1 LPTLSADRAGDGDRG
16 RPLGS
21 LSLLSLGINGIVGVG
36 IFFAPAEVAAELPG
50 AAGIWVYLVTAAALL
65 PIACGFAALG
75 GRFDIDGGPYVWAR
89 AAFGARF
96 AYFVGWV
103 TFVSSL
109 VSVAAVVSGLA
120 HHAGPIFGIKSDAAV
135 RALAGACTL
144 GLAAVAATGLRL
156 SSLVWSGVTVLKLVP
171 LAALILVG
179 LAAYGNAPAVAPPA
193 HDVTAHALERAVLV
207 VVFASQGFE
216 IVPLLAGSV
225 RRSATTVPFATV
237 ASLIFATVLYAFLH
251 GLAAHAVPDLGRSH
265 APLADAARV
274 YGGPAAFAVVAAGAN
289 VSALGI
295 AFGMFNTTP
304 RYLSALA
311 EPGALGPWVGELD
324 TRLVPQR
331 ALWITAVTV
340 VVIVSF
346 LGKLSELFVL
356 SSLAVLAQYA
366 ATLAA
371 LGVLAWRGEHGL
383 DRRHIWPVP
392 LSLIGI
398 ALATQ
403 GAEKAEIVVAA
414 VVIALG
420 EVLRRWA
427 GKRELPNRVL

>member
-1 LPTLSADRAGDGDRG
+1 LPTRSAEGEQSGGRG
-16 RPLGS
+16 RPLGP

-36 IFFAPAEVAAELPG
+36 IFFAPAEVAREVPG
-50 AAGIWVYLVTAAALL
+50 TAGVWVYLLTAAAML
-65 PIACGFAALG
+65 PIASGFAALG
-75 GRFDIDGGPYVWAR
+75 GRFDVDGGPYVWAR
-89 AAFGARF
+89 AAFGIRF

-109 VSVAAVVSGLA
+109 LSVAAVVSGLS
-120 HHAGPIFGIKSDAAV
+120 HHAAPLFGIESDGGM

-156 SSLVWSGVTVLKLVP
+156 SSLVWMTVTVLKLLP
-171 LAALILVG
+171 LAALVLVG
-179 LAAYGNAPAVAPPA
+179 LAAYGRVPAVSEPA
-193 HDVTAHALERAVLV
+193 HDFTAHALERAVLV

-237 ASLIFATVLYAFLH
+237 ASLLFATVLYAFLH
-251 GLAAHAVPDLGRSH
+251 GLTAHAVPGLGASH
-265 APLADAARV
+265 APLADAARA
-274 YGGPAAFAVVAAGAN
+274 YGGAIAFGVVAAGAN

-311 EPGALGPWVGELD
+311 EPGALGPWVGQLD

-331 ALWITAVTV
+331 SLWITALAVTV
-340 VVIVSF
+340 LVSF

-371 LGVLAWRGEHGL
+371 LGVLAWRGQHGL
-383 DRRHIWPVP
+383 ARRHFWPVP

-398 ALATQ
+398 VLAAQ
-403 GAEKAEIVVAA
+403 GAERTEIVVAC
-414 VVIALG
+414 VVIAMG

-427 GKRELPNRVL
+427 ARRQAGT